1 MAVLMNKFPKDLLGL
16 RGLDERQINLILD
29 TAGVCKD
36 IFSRDLKKVPTLR
49 GKTVVTL
56 FFEPSTRTRTSF
68 EIAAKW
74 MSADAINLTVS
85 SSSFVKG
92 ESFVDTARTIE
103 AMGVDV
109 VIIRHSLA
117 GTPKLLADSIGAH
130 VINAGDG
137 AHEHP
142 TQGLLDLFTIREQ
155 KGKIAGLNVVIVGDI
170 MHSRVAKSNIWGLTK
185 MGARVTV
192 VGPPTLIPPGI
203 KELGVN
209 VETDLDKALEDADV
223 VNILRIQLERQ
234 HKAYFPTLKEYS
246 KLFGINQHRLE
257 RARPDLLVMHPG
269 PANLGIEISEEVS
282 ISSQSVITKQVTN
295 GVAVRM
301 ALLYLLT
308 GGGNKDAVLH

>member
-1 MAVLMNKFPKDLLGL
+1 MVKLPKDLLGIREL
-16 RGLDERQINLILD
+16 STDQINLILD
-29 TAGVCKD
+29 TAAVCKD
-36 IFSRDLKKVPTLR
+36 IFNRDLKKVPTLR

-74 MSADAINLTVS
+74 MSADTVNLTVAAS
-85 SSSFVKG
+85 SVAKG
-92 ESFVDTARTIE
+92 ESFVDTARTLE

-117 GTPKLLADSIGAH
+117 GTPRLLADSIGAH

-142 TQGLLDLFTIREQ
+142 TQALLDLFTIKEK
-155 KGKIAGLNVVIVGDI
+155 KGDFAGLKVTIVGDI
-170 MHSRVAKSNIWGLTK
+170 LHSRVAKSNIWALTK
-185 MGARVTV
+185 LGAKVTV
-192 VGPPTLIPPGI
+192 VGPPTLIPPGLPG
-203 KELGVN
+203 LGVK
-209 VETDLDKALEDADV
+209 VESNLDRALEGADV

-234 HKAYFPTLKEYS
+234 TKAYFPTLKEYS
-246 KLFGINQHRLE
+246 RLFGLNSQRLE
-257 RARPDLLVMHPG
+257 KASPALLVMHPG
-269 PANLGIEISEEVS
+269 PANLGVEISEEVS
-282 ISSQSVITKQVTN
+282 VHDQSAITEQVTN

-308 GGGNKDAVLH
+308 GGGNKDAILH

>member
-1 MAVLMNKFPKDLLGL
+1 MNKFPKDLLGL
-16 RGLDERQINLILD
+16 RGLDEKQINLILD

-137 AHEHP
+137 THEHP

>member
-1 MAVLMNKFPKDLLGL
+1 MNKFPKDLLGL
-16 RGLDERQINLILD
+16 RGLDEKQINLILD

-137 AHEHP
+137 THEHP

-209 VETDLDKALEDADV
+209 VETDLDKALEEADV

>member
-1 MAVLMNKFPKDLLGL
+1 MNKFPKDLLGL